1 MPYNSL
7 VSRTDTAALVPEE
20 VSSAMLTSLSAQSAV
35 LELGQRIPMSRNQT
49 RFPVLSALP
58 TAYFV
63 SGDTGLKQTTKAAWD
78 NKYMYVEEIATIV
91 PIPEAVLDDA
101 GYDVWGAIQ
110 PLMEAAI
117 ARTLDA
123 AVIFGT
129 NAPTTWATEG
139 NLVGKAVAAGNVV
152 ARGTNN
158 AAAGGIH
165 GDLSDLVG
173 TLEADGYMP
182 NGAVGNVTLKAR
194 LRRRPGD
201 TTGNDPR
208 AARRHPDAV
217 LRACR
222 ACGRPALNA
231 AELLV
236 GDWTKL
242 VVGVRQDMTYKL
254 ITEGVI
260 TDNTGAIIYNLPQ
273 QDMVGAAA
281 RVPRGLRRVEP
292 DQLPAGHRVGR
303 VRRSRSCVRRL
314 PDDPA
319 LAGASRRA

>member
-7 VSRTDTAALVPEE
+7 VSRSDAAALVPEE
-20 VSSAMLTSLSAQSAV
+20 VSNAMLTSLSAQSAV
-35 LELGQRIPMSRNQT
+35 LELGQRIPIARNQT

-63 SGDTGLKQTTKAAWD
+63 SGDTGLKQTTEAAWD

-91 PIPEAVLDDA
+91 PIPESVLDDA
-101 GYDVWGAIQ
+101 GFDVWGSIQ

-139 NLVGKAVAAGNVV
+139 NLVADAVSAGNVV

-158 AAAGGIH
+158 AAAGGLA
-165 GDLSDLVG
+165 GDLSDLLG
-173 TLEADGYMP
+173 TLEADGYMA
-182 NGAVGNVTLKAR
+182 NGAVGNITLKAR
-194 LRRRPGD
+194 LRQVRD
-201 TTGNDPR
+201 TTGQKILQD
-208 AARRHPDAV
+208 ADVPDINY
-217 LRACR
+217 
-222 ACGRPALNA
+222 ALPGLWPSGLSA

-236 GDWTKL
+236 GDFSNL

-273 QDMVGAAA
+273 QDMVALRLVFRAAYA
-281 RVPRGLRRVEP
+281 VANPINYQQGTEANRYPFAVLRS
-292 DQLPAGHRVGR
+292 PA
-303 VRRSRSCVRRL
+303 S
-314 PDDPA
+314 
-319 LAGASRRA
+319 

>member
-7 VSRTDTAALVPEE
+7 VTRSNTSALVPEE
-20 VSSAMLTSLSAQSAV
+20 VSTAMLTSLSAQSAV
-35 LELGQRIPMSRNQT
+35 LEMGNVIPISRNQE

-63 SGDTGLKQTTKAAWD
+63 SGDTGLKQTTQAAWD
-78 NKYMYVEEIATIV
+78 NKYMYVEEIATII
-91 PIPEAVLDDA
+91 PIPDAVIDDS
-101 GYDVWGAIQ
+101 GFDVWGYLQ

-139 NLVGKAVAAGNVV
+139 NLVGKADAAGNVV

-158 AAAGGIH
+158 AAAGGIY

-173 TLEADGYMP
+173 KLEADGYQP
-182 NGAVGNVTLKAR
+182 DGAVGNITLKGR
-194 LRRRPGD
+194 LRQTRATDGQTIPFPADIPEPMYALPG
-201 TTGNDPR
+201 
-208 AARRHPDAV
+208 
-217 LRACR
+217 LW
-222 ACGRPALNA
+222 PAGTNA

-260 TDNTGAIIYNLPQ
+260 TDNTGAIVYNLPQ
-273 QDMVGAAA
+273 QDMSALRLVFRAAYA
-281 RVPRGLRRVEP
+281 VSNPINYQEGVAANRSPFAVLRS
-292 DQLPAGHRVGR
+292 PAT
-303 VRRSRSCVRRL
+303 
-314 PDDPA
+314 
-319 LAGASRRA
+319 

>member
-1 MPYNSL
+1 VPYNSL

-20 VSSAMLTSLSAQSAV
+20 VSSAMLTSLQAQSVV
-35 LELGQRIPMSRNQT
+35 LELGQRIPMARNQT

-63 SGDTGLKQTTKAAWD
+63 SGDTGLKQTTEAAWD

-101 GYDVWGAIQ
+101 GYDVWASIQ

-139 NLVGKAVAAGNVV
+139 ALVTDAVAAGNVV
-152 ARGTNN
+152 ARGTNA

-165 GDLSDLVG
+165 GDLSDLLA
-173 TLEADGYMP
+173 TLELDGYIP
-182 NGAVGNVTLKAR
+182 NGSVGNISLKGR
-194 LRRRPGD
+194 LRQVRA
-201 TTGNDPR
+201 TTGETIPLPADLPMPR
-208 AARRHPDAV
+208 YGLPG
-217 LRACR
+217 LWPT
-222 ACGRPALNA
+222 GLSA

-236 GDWTKL
+236 GDFTNL

-273 QDMVGAAA
+273 QDMVALRLVFRAAYA
-281 RVPRGLRRVEP
+281 VANPINYQNGTESTRYPFAVLRS
-292 DQLPAGHRVGR
+292 PA
-303 VRRSRSCVRRL
+303 
-314 PDDPA
+314 A
-319 LAGASRRA
+319 

>member
-20 VSSAMLTSLSAQSAV
+20 VSTAMLTSLSTQSAV
-35 LELGQRIPMSRNQT
+35 LELGQRVPMSRNQT

-63 SGDTGLKQTTKAAWD
+63 GGDTGLKQTTKAAWED
-78 NKYMYVEEIATIV
+78 KYMYVEEIATIV

-101 GYDVWGAIQ
+101 GFDVWGSIQ

-123 AVIFGT
+123 AVVFGT

-139 NLVGKAVAAGNVV
+139 NLVGKAVAAGNVI

-158 AAAGGIH
+158 AAAGGLH

-173 TLEADGYMP
+173 TLEADGYVP
-182 NGAVGNVTLKAR
+182 NGAIGNITLKGR
-194 LRRRPGD
+194 LRGVRD
-201 TTGNDPR
+201 TTGQTL
-208 AARRHPDAV
+208 A
-217 LRACR
+217 L
-222 ACGRPALNA
+222 PADIPTPNYSLAGLWPTGVNA
-231 AELLV
+231 AELLA
-236 GDWTKL
+236 GDFSKL

-273 QDMVGAAA
+273 QDMVALRLVFRAAYAVANPINYQQGTASA
-281 RVPRGLRRVEP
+281 RSPFAVLRS
-292 DQLPAGHRVGR
+292 PAT
-303 VRRSRSCVRRL
+303 
-314 PDDPA
+314 
-319 LAGASRRA
+319 

>member
-7 VSRTDTAALVPEE
+7 VSRTDAAALVPEE
-20 VSSAMLTSLSAQSAV
+20 VSNAMQTNLEAKSAALDNGLT
-35 LELGQRIPMSRNQT
+35 IPLSRNQT

-63 SGDTGLKQTTKAAWD
+63 SGDTGLKQTTEAAWD

-101 GYDVWGAIQ
+101 GFDVWGQIQ
-110 PLMEAAI
+110 PLMEDAI
-117 ARTLDA
+117 VRALDA
-123 AVIFGT
+123 AIIFGT

-152 ARGTNN
+152 ARGAN
-158 AAAGGIH
+158 AASAGGLH
-165 GDLSDLVG
+165 QDLSDTVAKV
-173 TLEADGYMP
+173 EEDGFVP
-182 NGAVGNVTLKAR
+182 NGAIGNITVKGR
-194 LRRRPGD
+194 LRGVRD
-201 TTGNDPR
+201 TTGQTI
-208 AARRHPDAV
+208 ALPDDI
-217 LRACR
+217 
-222 ACGRPALNA
+222 PSPSYALPGLWPTGVNA
-231 AELLV
+231 AEYLV

-273 QDMVGAAA
+273 QDMVAMRLVFRAAYA
-281 RVPRGLRRVEP
+281 VANPVNYQQGTE
-292 DQLPAGHRVGR
+292 A
-303 VRRSRSCVRRL
+303 SRSPFAVLRS
-314 PDDPA
+314 PA
-319 LAGASRRA
+319 A

>member
-7 VSRTDTAALVPEE
+7 VSRTDVAARVPEQ
-20 VSSAMLTSLSAQSAV
+20 VSTAMLTNLEAKSAV
-35 LELGQRIPMSRNQT
+35 LELGTRVPVATNQT

-63 SGDTGLKQTTKAAWD
+63 SGDTGLKQTSEAAWD
-78 NKYMYVEEIATIV
+78 SKYLYIEEIATIV

-101 GYDVWGAIQ
+101 GFDVWGSIQ
-110 PLMEAAI
+110 PLMENAI

-139 NLVGKAVAAGNVV
+139 NLVADAVAAGNVV
-152 ARGTNN
+152 ARGTNA

-165 GDLSDLVG
+165 GDISDLVG
-173 TLEADGYMP
+173 KLEADGYSP
-182 NGAVGNVTLKAR
+182 NGAVGNVTLKGR
-194 LRRRPGD
+194 LRQVRD
-201 TTGNDPR
+201 TTGQTIQLAGDIPT
-208 AARRHPDAV
+208 PMYG
-217 LRACR
+217 LP
-222 ACGRPALNA
+222 GLWPTGLSA

-236 GDWTKL
+236 GDFSNL

-273 QDMVGAAA
+273 QDMVALRLVFRAGYAVSNPINYQEGTEANRYPFAVLRSPAA
-281 RVPRGLRRVEP
+281 
-292 DQLPAGHRVGR
+292 
-303 VRRSRSCVRRL
+303 
-314 PDDPA
+314 
-319 LAGASRRA
+319 

>member
-1 MPYNSL
+1 VVYNSL
-7 VSRTDTAALVPEE
+7 ISRTDAAAMVPEE
-20 VSSAMLTSLSAQSAV
+20 VSTAMLNSLNASSVV
-35 LELGQRIPMSRNQT
+35 LALGQRIPIARSQT

-63 SGDTGLKQTTKAAWD
+63 TGDTGLKQTTEAAWD

-101 GYDVWGAIQ
+101 GFDIWNQIQ
-110 PLMEAAI
+110 PLMENAI
-117 ARTLDA
+117 ARVLDA

-139 NLVGKAVAAGNVV
+139 NLVADAVAAGNVV

-165 GDLSDLVG
+165 GDLSDLLG
-173 TLEADGYMP
+173 TLEADGYVP

-194 LRRRPGD
+194 LRQVRATTGETIPLPGD
-201 TTGNDPR
+201 LPMPTYALPGLWPTG
-208 AARRHPDAV
+208 V
-217 LRACR
+217 
-222 ACGRPALNA
+222 NA

-236 GDWTKL
+236 GDWSNL
-242 VVGVRQDMTYKL
+242 IVGVRQDMTYKM

-260 TDNTGAIIYNLPQ
+260 TDNSGNIIFNLPQ
-273 QDMVGAAA
+273 QDMVALRLVFRAAYA
-281 RVPRGLRRVEP
+281 VSNPINYQQSTEGSRFPFAVLRS
-292 DQLPAGHRVGR
+292 PA
-303 VRRSRSCVRRL
+303 S
-314 PDDPA
+314 
-319 LAGASRRA
+319 

>member
-7 VSRTDTAALVPEE
+7 ISRTDAASMVPEE
-20 VSSAMLTSLSAQSAV
+20 VSSAMLTNLQAQSVV
-35 LELGQRIPMSRNQT
+35 LNLGNRIPISRNQT

-63 SGDTGLKQTTKAAWD
+63 SGDTGLKQTTEAAWD

-101 GYDVWGAIQ
+101 GFDIWGSIQ
-110 PLMEAAI
+110 PLMENAI
-117 ARTLDA
+117 CRVLDA

-129 NAPTTWATEG
+129 NAPTTWASEG
-139 NLVGKAVAAGNVV
+139 NLVADAVAAGNVV
-152 ARGTNN
+152 ARGTNA

-165 GDLSDLVG
+165 GDLSDLLG
-173 TLEADGYMP
+173 TLEADGYTP

-194 LRRRPGD
+194 LRQVRA
-201 TTGNDPR
+201 TTGETIPL
-208 AARRHPDAV
+208 AADLPM
-217 LRACR
+217 
-222 ACGRPALNA
+222 PTYALPGLWPTGTNA

-236 GDWTKL
+236 GDWDNL

-260 TDNTGAIIYNLPQ
+260 TDNSGDIIFNLPQ
-273 QDMVGAAA
+273 QDMVALRLVFRAAYA
-281 RVPRGLRRVEP
+281 VSNPINYQQATEGSRYPFAVLRS
-292 DQLPAGHRVGR
+292 PA
-303 VRRSRSCVRRL
+303 S
-314 PDDPA
+314 
-319 LAGASRRA
+319 

>member
-7 VSRTDTAALVPEE
+7 VSRTDAAALVPEE
-20 VSSAMLTSLSAQSAV
+20 VSQAMLGSLQAQSAV
-35 LELGQRIPMSRNQT
+35 LELGQRIPMARNQT

-63 SGDTGLKQTTKAAWD
+63 SGDTGLKQTSEAAWA

-101 GYDVWGAIQ
+101 GFDVWGAIR
-110 PLMEAAI
+110 PLMEQAI

-139 NLVGKAVAAGNVV
+139 NLVADAVAAGNVV
-152 ARGTNN
+152 ARGTNA

-173 TLEADGYMP
+173 TLEADGYTP
-182 NGAVGNVTLKAR
+182 DGAVGNVTLRAR
-194 LRRRPGD
+194 LRQVRD
-201 TTGNDPR
+201 TTGQTIALPADVPAPNY
-208 AARRHPDAV
+208 V
-217 LRACR
+217 LP
-222 ACGRPALNA
+222 GLWPTGLSA

-236 GDWTKL
+236 GDFTNL

-260 TDNTGAIIYNLPQ
+260 TDAGGLIVYNLPQ
-273 QDMVGAAA
+273 QDMVALRLVFRAAYA
-281 RVPRGLRRVEP
+281 VANPINYQQGTE
-292 DQLPAGHRVGR
+292 
-303 VRRSRSCVRRL
+303 
-314 PDDPA
+314 
-319 LAGASRRA
+319 ASRYPFAVLRSPAA

>member
-7 VSRTDTAALVPEE
+7 VSRTDAAALVPEE

-35 LELGQRIPMSRNQT
+35 LELGNVIPVARNAT

-63 SGDTGLKQTTKAAWD
+63 SGDTGLKQTSEAAWA
-78 NKYMYVEEIATIV
+78 NKNMYIEEIATII

-101 GYDVWGAIQ
+101 GFDVWGTLR

-117 ARTLDA
+117 SRTLDA

-129 NAPTTWATEG
+129 SAPATWVTEG
-139 NLVGKAVAAGNVV
+139 NLVGDAVAAGNMV
-152 ARGTNN
+152 ARGTNA

-165 GDLSDLVG
+165 GDLSDLLGKV
-173 TLEADGYMP
+173 EADGFVP
-182 NGAVGNVTLKAR
+182 NGAVGNITLKGR
-194 LRRRPGD
+194 LRQVRA
-201 TTGNDPR
+201 TTGETILMPFDFPE
-208 AARRHPDAV
+208 PMYGLPGLWPTGV
-217 LRACR
+217 
-222 ACGRPALNA
+222 NA

-254 ITEGVI
+254 LTESVI
-260 TDNTGAIIYNLPQ
+260 TDAAGLVIYNLAQ
-273 QDMVGAAA
+273 QDMVAMRLVFRAGYAVSNPLNFQEATEA
-281 RVPRGLRRVEP
+281 NRYPFAVLRS
-292 DQLPAGHRVGR
+292 PAV
-303 VRRSRSCVRRL
+303 
-314 PDDPA
+314 
-319 LAGASRRA
+319 

>member
-20 VSSAMLTSLSAQSAV
+20 VSNAMLGNLQTQSAV
-35 LELGQRIPMSRNQT
+35 LGLGQRIPMSRNQT

-63 SGDTGLKQTTKAAWD
+63 SGDTGLKQTSEAAWQ

-101 GYDVWGAIQ
+101 GFDVWGAIQ
-110 PLMEAAI
+110 PLMEQAI
-117 ARTLDA
+117 SRTFDA
-123 AVIFGT
+123 AVVFGT
-129 NAPTTWATEG
+129 SAPATWATEG
-139 NLVGKAVAAGNVV
+139 NLVGKAVAAGNVI

-158 AAAGGIH
+158 AAAGGLH

-173 TLEADGYMP
+173 TLEADGFNP
-182 NGAVGNVTLKAR
+182 NGAVGNITLKSR
-194 LRRRPGD
+194 LRSVRGTDGQTLQLPADIPTPNYALPGLWP
-201 TTGNDPR
+201 TG
-208 AARRHPDAV
+208 
-217 LRACR
+217 
-222 ACGRPALNA
+222 LNA

-236 GDWTKL
+236 GDWSNL

-260 TDNTGAIIYNLPQ
+260 TDNTGAIQYNLPQ
-273 QDMVGAAA
+273 QDMVALRLVFRAAYA
-281 RVPRGLRRVEP
+281 VANPINYQQGTE
-292 DQLPAGHRVGR
+292 A
-303 VRRSRSCVRRL
+303 SRSPFAVLRS
-314 PDDPA
+314 PA
-319 LAGASRRA
+319 S

>member
-7 VSRTDTAALVPEE
+7 ISRTDAAAMVPEE
-20 VSSAMLTSLSAQSAV
+20 VSTAMLASLTAQSAV
-35 LELGQRIPMSRNQT
+35 LELGNRIPMSRNQT

-63 SGDTGLKQTTKAAWD
+63 AGDTGLKQTTEAAWD

-101 GYDVWGAIQ
+101 GFDVWGAIQ

-129 NAPTTWATEG
+129 NAPATWAAEG
-139 NLVGKAVAAGNVV
+139 ALVADAVAAGNVV
-152 ARGTNN
+152 ARGTNA

-165 GDLSDLVG
+165 GDLSDLLA
-173 TLEADGYMP
+173 TLEADGYVP
-182 NGAVGNVTLKAR
+182 NGAVGNITLKAR
-194 LRRRPGD
+194 LRQVRA
-201 TTGNDPR
+201 TTGETIPLP
-208 AARRHPDAV
+208 PD
-217 LRACR
+217 L
-222 ACGRPALNA
+222 PMPTYALAGLWPTGFNA

-236 GDWTKL
+236 GDWTQL

-273 QDMVGAAA
+273 MDMVALRLVFRAAYA
-281 RVPRGLRRVEP
+281 VSNPINYQQGVE
-292 DQLPAGHRVGR
+292 
-303 VRRSRSCVRRL
+303 
-314 PDDPA
+314 
-319 LAGASRRA
+319 ASRFPFAVLRSPAS

>member
-1 MPYNSL
+1 MVPIPTYNSL
-7 VSRTDTAALVPEE
+7 VSRTDAAALVPEE
-20 VSSAMLTSLSAQSAV
+20 VSGQMLVSLAAQSAV
-35 LELGQRIPMSRNQT
+35 LALGTRIPMSRNQA

-58 TAYFV
+58 VAYFV
-63 SGDTGLKQTTKAAWD
+63 SGDTGLKQTTEAAWD

-101 GYDVWGAIQ
+101 GFDVWGSIQ

-129 NAPTTWATEG
+129 SAPTTWATEG

-152 ARGTNN
+152 ARGTNA

-182 NGAVGNVTLKAR
+182 SGAVGNITLKGR
-194 LRRRPGD
+194 LRQVRD
-201 TTGNDPR
+201 TTGQTVALDPDL
-208 AARRHPDAV
+208 PDI
-217 LRACR
+217 RY
-222 ACGRPALNA
+222 ALPGLWPSGTSV

-236 GDWTKL
+236 GDFSRL

-260 TDNTGAIIYNLPQ
+260 TDNNGAIVYNLPQ
-273 QDMVGAAA
+273 QDMVALRLVFRAAYA
-281 RVPRGLRRVEP
+281 VSNPINYQQGTE
-292 DQLPAGHRVGR
+292 G
-303 VRRSRSCVRRL
+303 SRSPFAVLRS
-314 PDDPA
+314 PA
-319 LAGASRRA
+319 S